1 MAEGIEYPVGTL
13 CKLCRESELPYSCSR
28 DMCFFWSPGVYSV
41 SAGDSVIGNCDF
53 GLGDVMLLSGHQVLD
68 NWGLAFSTQPM
79 ELYTEGC
86 SVRRWMVAVR
96 LSAFPLK
103 IRLGAVELNWCHFA
117 AKKGRIIK
125 SQAGATGSEK
135 QRSSGCELHAAN
147 ISGFILLTSNMGILW
162 MKLSIQLLTLQR
174 NMICRPW
181 GARGKALCYGDLRN
195 PHLLAEAPLIILWI
209 DKVSEQINRL
219 NR

>member
-1 MAEGIEYPVGTL
+1 MP
-13 CKLCRESELPYSCSR
+13 
-28 DMCFFWSPGVYSV
+28 CFLHTAHG
-41 SAGDSVIGNCDF
+41 AIHRRMQC
-53 GLGDVMLLSGHQVLD
+53 Q
-68 NWGLAFSTQPM
+68 
-79 ELYTEGC
+79 
-86 SVRRWMVAVR
+86 RWMVAVR

-103 IRLGAVELNWCHFA
+103 IRLGAVELNWRHFA
-117 AKKGRIIK
+117 AKKKKGRIIK

-181 GARGKALCYGDLRN
+181 GARGKALCYVDLRN